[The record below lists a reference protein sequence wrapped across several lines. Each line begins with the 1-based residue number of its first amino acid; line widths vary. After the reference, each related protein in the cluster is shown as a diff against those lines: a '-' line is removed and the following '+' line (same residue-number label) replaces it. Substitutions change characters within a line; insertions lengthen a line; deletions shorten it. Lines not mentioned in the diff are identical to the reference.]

1 MKVIVLGGGVIGVT
15 TAYYLA
21 QAGHEVTLIE
31 RHAEAGQETTFANGG
46 QIAASHVV
54 PWSNPDA
61 PMAILSSIGREDAP
75 LIVRL
80 KADRHMWAWGLRFL
94 RNCSSRR
101 FGVNRE
107 RSLRLA
113 AYSREMLRELGR
125 ETGIAF
131 DHRTQ
136 GILEIFRT
144 PRAFET
150 AARGAERAHAEG
162 GDERVLDR
170 AGCLEVEPALE
181 GAETEIAGGV
191 HFIDDES
198 GDAHKFT
205 QALARIAAEK
215 GVEFLYDTAIQRLD
229 GDTDRICSVTTD
241 RGPIAGDAYVLATG
255 SYAPLL
261 ARPLGLAL
269 PIYPLKGY
277 SVTLPVEG
285 HNRSPTT
292 SIADVGRKV
301 VISRLGERLR
311 AAGTAELAGYG
322 TTVNPVRSRA
332 VLRSL
337 LELFPDGGN
346 ADKAAFWAGLRP
358 MTPDGPPIL
367 GPTRY
372 RNLFLNAGH
381 GTLGWTMACGSGRA
395 LADLISGQTP
405 AIDLAGLTLE
415 RYSA

>member
-1 MKVIVLGGGVIGVT
+1 MKVIVLGAGVIGVT

-31 RHAEAGQETTFANGG
+31 RHAEAGQETSFANGG
-46 QIAASHVV
+46 QIAASHAA
-54 PWSNPDA
+54 PWSNPDV
-61 PMAILSSIGREDAP
+61 PMLILSSIGREDAP

-101 FGVNRE
+101 FSVNRE

-113 AYSREMLRELGR
+113 AYSHEMLSTLRR

-136 GILEIFRT
+136 GILEIFRE
-144 PRAFET
+144 PRAFEA
-150 AARGAERAHAEG
+150 AARRAERARAEG

-181 GAETEIAGGV
+181 GAETEIAGGI
-191 HFIDDES
+191 HFADAES
-198 GDAHKFT
+198 GDAYKFT
-205 QALARIAAEK
+205 QALARIAADR
-215 GVEFLYDTAIQRLD
+215 GVEFLYDTAIQHLD
-229 GDTDRICSVTTD
+229 GNTDRIISVITD

-269 PIYPLKGY
+269 PIYPVKGY
-277 SVTLPVEG
+277 SVTLPVES
-285 HNRSPTT
+285 HNRTPTT
-292 SIADVGRKV
+292 SITDVGRKV
-301 VISRLGERLR
+301 VISRLGDRLR
-311 AAGTAELAGYG
+311 AAGTAELTGYG
-322 TTVNPVRSRA
+322 MTINPVRSRA
-332 VLRSL
+332 VLRNV

-381 GTLGWTMACGSGRA
+381 GTLGWTMACGSGRV
-395 LADLISGQTP
+395 LADLISGETP
-405 AIDLAGLTLE
+405 AIDLKGLTLE